1 MSCISLASAVKPQFA
16 SDNALNKR
24 SVVIDYSMLL
34 DLCGLCLPPPPPPPL
49 IMLCFSFHYYALW
62 FYHYAHKKALSPHF
76 FWLFSPKIHRQ
87 VIATEIRVKQRCLF
101 VYRGAQLSLRK
112 DELALNSIL
121 VKVKNFALALCSM
134 LGQGGQQLLKVV
146 GHLAILVGK
155 RPTASSNF

>member
-24 SVVIDYSMLL
+24 SVVIDYSMSL
-34 DLCGLCLPPPPPPPL
+34 DLCGLCLFSL
-49 IMLCFSFHYYALW
+49 AYHAMLQFSLLCFVVLPLCSQKSNFPHIFFGFFHQRYTDKYNS
-62 FYHYAHKKALSPHF
+62 HRNSTKAA
-76 FWLFSPKIHRQ
+76 K
-87 VIATEIRVKQRCLF
+87 
-101 VYRGAQLSLRK
+101 LSLRK

-146 GHLAILVGK
+146 GHLTILVGK